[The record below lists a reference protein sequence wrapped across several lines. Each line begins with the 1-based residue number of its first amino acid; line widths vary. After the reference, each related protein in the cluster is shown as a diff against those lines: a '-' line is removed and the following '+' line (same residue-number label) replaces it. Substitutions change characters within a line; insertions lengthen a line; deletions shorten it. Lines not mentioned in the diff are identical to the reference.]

1 MTGGISGQVLGL
13 FFILGFCPE
22 RLLWTFW
29 EKKIENRGEENR
41 FIFNKKLGAQVC
53 NDWFNS
59 KSICFR
65 TSVPT

>member
-1 MTGGISGQVLGL
+1 MD
-13 FFILGFCPE
+13 ILG
-22 RLLWTFW
+22 
-29 EKKIENRGEENR
+29 KKIENRGEENR

-53 NDWFNS
+53 NDWFNG